1 MHRHLENLSDVIRS
15 GASPAFFNLIL
26 IESAEG
32 ITDQNNVSVG
42 FFITRDQDLAGHTGT
57 GNAVFHGILNQRL
70 HAERR
75 KLEILC
81 ADLILNG
88 ELIAL
93 LNRRAVFAAEI
104 GKIKKAKGL
113 PVFDAGREESVLA
126 RVAEMAESA
135 GGPLSPESVSNI
147 FRSIMEETR
156 KVEE

>member
-1 MHRHLENLSDVIRS
+1 MPTFSNFSDMEIDDWRKR
-15 GASPAFFNLIL
+15 I
-26 IESAEG
+26 
-32 ITDQNNVSVG
+32 D
-42 FFITRDQDLAGHTGT
+42 DL
-57 GNAVFHGILNQRL
+57 N
-70 HAERR
+70 
-75 KLEILC
+75 
-81 ADLILNG
+81 D